1 MFHSTSGKSGY
12 QLHWEPTFHTIS
24 KEILKKIMIRE
35 EELRM
40 SEEIQNK
47 YTESDDLT
55 HLRDVTLALQKQAII
70 ESGVTIPMSDAL
82 NILHNARF
90 LYQHDPTMNSIT
102 IYQRMDRSREG
113 KVQMGCKIFEDI
125 YVYDLESNR
134 INLQKYITDLLA
146 KEPLPIIIFA
156 GSVTWP
162 PFRQA
167 VEWSNRLQE
176 TYSRKAH
183 FIAIYLAEAHG
194 IDEWPLGKKVCITK
208 HKTIEERINVA
219 KNFQTDYNFKLP
231 ILIDSIE
238 NTFDYH
244 YGAWPERYYM
254 FDETGR
260 ICKAGFPTTEFGY
273 DRKEI
278 TQWLENSKC
287 TPVVANW

>member
-1 MFHSTSGKSGY
+1 
-12 QLHWEPTFHTIS
+12 
-24 KEILKKIMIRE
+24 MIRE

-40 SEEIQNK
+40 SEEIQQK
-47 YTESDDLT
+47 YTESDDLA

-70 ESGVTIPMSDAL
+70 ESGITLPMSDAL
-82 NILHNARF
+82 NIIHSARF
-90 LYQHDPTMNSIT
+90 VHQHDPDMNNIT

-113 KVQMGCKIFEDI
+113 NVEMGLKIFDDI
-125 YVYDLESNR
+125 YVYDLDSNR
-134 INLQKYITDLLA
+134 INLKKYITDLLA
-146 KEPLPIIIFA
+146 KEPLPIVIFA
-156 GSVTWP
+156 GSVSWP

-167 VEWSNRLQE
+167 VEWSNRLKQ
-176 TYSRKAH
+176 TYAHKAH
-183 FIAIYLAEAHG
+183 FISIYLAEAHAN
-194 IDEWPLGKKVCITK
+194 DEWPLGKKVCITK

-219 KNFQTDYNFKLP
+219 KNFQTEYNFELP
-231 ILIDSIE
+231 ILVDEIE

-278 TQWLENSKC
+278 TQWLENFKSYK
-287 TPVVANW
+287 PVSNWLRLLLIYDA